1 MNQTELKWKIEHTR
15 EILDT
20 AIEKKYSFIEVLKL
34 SMRLD
39 RLIEEYVTEDYQ
51 DRVLV
56 KQRAGTGKI

>member
-51 DRVLV
+51 NRVLLFV
-56 KQRAGTGKI
+56 